1 MCLTAEFS
9 RGDVFYVNLP
19 EVPYDP
25 GNEDH
30 VKGNPRPHTVL
41 QGMHMC
47 IVMTDKK
54 EHNGKRLSD
63 QHVVVV
69 PISRCKSAEAN
80 DRLLATHVL
89 LKPSNNSFLK
99 QTSYALAFQPI
110 PIPIH
115 WLREEKRRGKVDPD
129 DLGDISVLL
138 LVSMGSTKH
147 VQALIDAAV
156 ESKLQEYI
164 EQLESIQ
171 DEGNVSS
178 DE

>member
-41 QGMHMC
+41 HGMHMC

-54 EHNGKRLSD
+54 KSITVKGYLTNMSSG
-63 QHVVVV
+63 V

-89 LKPSNNSFLK
+89 LEPSNNPFLK

-115 WLREEKRRGKVDPD
+115 WLREEKRRGQWTRM
-129 DLGDISVLL
+129 I
-138 LVSMGSTKH
+138 
-147 VQALIDAAV
+147 
-156 ESKLQEYI
+156 
-164 EQLESIQ
+164 
-171 DEGNVSS
+171 
-178 DE
+178 